1 MNVTSVASR
10 TGVEISHKP
19 KHPQGCPCRA
29 VTDALTMANQIT
41 INKGNNMDIT
51 LKKSELEEIIVI
63 LGREAWMKDSVGN
76 HEKASEL
83 RNLVCKFG
91 DALDAMKKESK

>member
-1 MNVTSVASR
+1 M
-10 TGVEISHKP
+10 P
-19 KHPQGCPCRA
+19 KHPQGCPFRA

-51 LKKSELEEIIVI
+51 LKKSELEEILVI
-63 LGREAWMKDSVGN
+63 LCREAWMKDSVGN
-76 HEKASEL
+76 HEKASKL

>member
-1 MNVTSVASR
+1 
-10 TGVEISHKP
+10 
-19 KHPQGCPCRA
+19 
-29 VTDALTMANQIT
+29 
-41 INKGNNMDIT
+41 MDIT

-76 HEKASEL
+76 HEKTSEL